1 MQITVTTHYAR
12 TYSKPRY
19 KEGSRVRNKETAR
32 LVLEDL
38 AKAKE
43 LKAALKQ
50 YTLKAIAN
58 RRGIHRRTVQKLAE
72 RAKRVAR
79 PKA

>member
-1 MQITVTTHYAR
+1 
-12 TYSKPRY
+12 
-19 KEGSRVRNKETAR
+19 

-43 LKAALKQ
+43 LKAELKQ

-58 RRGIHRRTVQKLAE
+58 RRGIHRRTVQKFARRAE
-72 RAKRVAR
+72 RSAR